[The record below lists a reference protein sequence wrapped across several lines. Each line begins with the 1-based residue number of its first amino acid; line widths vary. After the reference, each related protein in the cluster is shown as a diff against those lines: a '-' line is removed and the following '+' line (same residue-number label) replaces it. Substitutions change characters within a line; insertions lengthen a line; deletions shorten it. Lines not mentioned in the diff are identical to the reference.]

1 MLNKNYIYLEHI
13 YPKLDIK
20 MIGGCFWLLQLDDIW
35 IFPNLINQST
45 TCPQFFIE
53 EHFVRTV
60 TILKLGLYLDWTLIQ
75 A

>member
-45 TCPQFFIE
+45 TCPQFFI
-53 EHFVRTV
+53 
-60 TILKLGLYLDWTLIQ
+60 
-75 A
+75 